1 MPIIASL
8 VGHIYNIQIHDV
20 FSRLSFQHDHARS
33 FGQSCYYLRMD
44 NRTDRARLL
53 IPSRGRPRFSIR
65 YCDHFKPDR
74 RDPNSS
80 QDIGNEC
87 DLICSI
93 VFFGS
98 IRSQQD
104 SGRMVWQ
111 IIKSRMHLP
120 DGSWVRLQQ
129 NEAFVEAFR
138 KIVKGSE
145 VWQRRLAI
153 EKLKNQYKWT
163 VSELL
168 RSAREEMTYRT
179 QFFYRIALHG
189 FACDSRKATNSRA
202 VITVGWNALPVT
214 WRRSRLR
221 RRKKI
226 V

>member
-1 MPIIASL
+1 MTTQGPSVRA
-8 VGHIYNIQIHDV
+8 VT
-20 FSRLSFQHDHARS
+20 FFEWTTE
-33 FGQSCYYLRMD
+33 
-44 NRTDRARLL
+44 RTAPVYSYPREDDRASQSDIATISSPTVETRTALKTSATSV
-53 IPSRGRPRFSIR
+53 ISSAPSYFSGASVHSKIRDAWYGRFS
-65 YCDHFKPDR
+65 
-74 RDPNSS
+74 
-80 QDIGNEC
+80 
-87 DLICSI
+87 
-93 VFFGS
+93 
-98 IRSQQD
+98 
-104 SGRMVWQ
+104 
-111 IIKSRMHLP
+111 KSRMHLP

-214 WRRSRLR
+214 WRRSWIR